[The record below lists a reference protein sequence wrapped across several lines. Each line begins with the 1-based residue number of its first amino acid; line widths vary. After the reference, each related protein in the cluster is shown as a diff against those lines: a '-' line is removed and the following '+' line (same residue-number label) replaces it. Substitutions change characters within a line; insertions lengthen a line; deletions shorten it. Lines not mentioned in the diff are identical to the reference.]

1 MEFYLTNSAG
11 EANLLY
17 GVQRAESHDPPRQ
30 GFDRT
35 QTANSNN
42 TNILTEA
49 YFGQTVTIFQ
59 QNKS

>member
-35 QTANSNN
+35 QTANSN
-42 TNILTEA
+42 ILREA